1 MRCPYRLG
9 RPYIWPKV
17 ENNGVFVFACVRF
30 RLCAFSS
37 VCVMGCVRFGS
48 QNCVRFRL
56 CALSS
61 VFVFASVRFF
71 HLPYGI
77 YRLLHTFLII
87 AFDFMSPFS
96 KMWILHCYWLQNG
109 DDRSPDSSL

>member
-71 HLPYGI
+71 HLPYIGYLEEVYDI
-77 YRLLHTFLII
+77 E
-87 AFDFMSPFS
+87 S
-96 KMWILHCYWLQNG
+96 
-109 DDRSPDSSL
+109 

>member
-37 VCVMGCVRFGS
+37 VCVMVCVRFGS

-71 HLPYGI
+71 HLPI
-77 YRLLHTFLII
+77 SI
-87 AFDFMSPFS
+87 S
-96 KMWILHCYWLQNG
+96 ILGLNTAEKLGNKNTRYFYLCSRQI
-109 DDRSPDSSL
+109 